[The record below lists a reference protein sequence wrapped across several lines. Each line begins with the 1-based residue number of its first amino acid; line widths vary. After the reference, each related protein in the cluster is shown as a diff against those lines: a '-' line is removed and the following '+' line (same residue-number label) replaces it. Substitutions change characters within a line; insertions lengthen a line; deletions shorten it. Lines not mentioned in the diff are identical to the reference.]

1 MSFLFPKEPLGG
13 LEAAAFNATFL
24 TLGGARAAADFFD
37 SVDERDEA
45 PEVADV

>member
-13 LEAAAFNATFL
+13 IEAAAFDATFL
-24 TLGGARAAADFFD
+24 TLEGAIAAVDFFE

-45 PEVADV
+45 LKEV